1 MKVKTFVSRE
11 EFSNRRQ
18 KKEAH
23 FTSSWRMD
31 KNLLPIRRYEN
42 EIVRAVKENPVVV
55 ILGETGSGK
64 TTQIAQIVYEH
75 IDEIL
80 STEQQQQK
88 QDEDEDDDENG
99 NENWN
104 ERWKREEGHRRRRLK
119 RRLSGIAVTQPRR
132 VAAISVARR
141 VHEEMCEKNER
152 KNKKKNNE
160 NPKNEE
166 EESRKNTKKRFGQG
180 VVGYSVRF
188 DDNTSKNTKIK
199 YLTDGMLLREVLS
212 DPELQR
218 YGVVVLDEAHERS
231 VNTDVLFGILKKLT
245 SNNSN
250 NNNKNGLKV
259 VVTSATLDSEKFSA
273 YFNNCPVFNVPG
285 RAFPVKISH
294 ALERPP
300 TVSNNGKSS
309 IAYFD
314 AAIDTVLQI
323 HESAK
328 IPGDI
333 LCFLTGKSE
342 IDRACKILDERVKEM
357 DSESMRGK
365 LAQIIPLYAAL
376 TPEMQARVFSKKPE
390 SLESTCR
397 RIVIATNIAE
407 TSLTVPGIVYV
418 VDPGVVKLK
427 RYDAATGIET
437 LDVEQISKVQATQR
451 AGRAG
456 RTQAGKCYRL
466 YTKENF
472 QLDFADATEPEIQRT
487 SLVNVVL
494 YLKSLELEDM
504 DVLRFDFLD
513 RPKESALK
521 DALKQLY
528 VLDAIDENGK
538 ITKIGKEM
546 SPLPLEPN
554 LARAMLEAKKLGCV
568 EECATIAAMLSVD
581 RLEVADSSSHS
592 KSREYRGNP
601 LQKIVSEDAFA
612 LGDHIVFLRTFE
624 RWQRERYRRD
634 FAREYSLSE
643 RGLEFAKDVR
653 RQLLDSLR
661 SLEDDNDVGL
671 SKRSRGKEEKREE
684 EEEEQ
689 QRHSKNKSER
699 SRTKNVRK
707 ALAKGFISKI
717 ARRGTASNCFK
728 TFAFET
734 KTLTEVHP
742 SCARALADEDGLLP
756 DWIVY
761 HEMVMTSRPFLR
773 HVCKVEY
780 EWIEDALPRLESPID
795 VKKLSGGFYE
805 NERDFSSGGGPENG
819 DTAANATNAQEDKT
833 QQKVKQEEKVNE
845 ARARFLARKKM
856 KAGAK

>member
-1 MKVKTFVSRE
+1 MTSNAKEQRE
-11 EFSNRRQ
+11 E
-18 KKEAH
+18 EEEEEEIP
-23 FTSSWRMD
+23 
-31 KNLLPIRRYEN
+31 NLLPIRRYQN
-42 EIVRAVKENPVVV
+42 EIVQAVKTNSVVV

-64 TTQIAQIVYEH
+64 TTQIAQILWEH

-80 STEQQQQK
+80 SSSEQK
-88 QDEDEDDDENG
+88 SGDDCG
-99 NENWN
+99 
-104 ERWKREEGHRRRRLK
+104 RRLN
-119 RRLSGIAVTQPRR
+119 GIAVTQPRR

-141 VHEEMCEKNER
+141 VHKEMCDNDKNIER
-152 KNKKKNNE
+152 
-160 NPKNEE
+160 
-166 EESRKNTKKRFGQG
+166 RFGQG
-180 VVGYSVRF
+180 LVGYSVRF

-218 YGVVVLDEAHERS
+218 YGIVVLDEAHERS

-245 SNNSN
+245 TTKDNTK
-250 NNNKNGLKV
+250 KNGLKV

-285 RAFPVKISH
+285 RTFPVKISH

-300 TVSNNGKSS
+300 TVSNNGKNS

-333 LCFLTGKSE
+333 LCFLTGKGE

-357 DSESMRGK
+357 DSESMGGK

-390 SLESTCR
+390 GLESTCR

-546 SPLPLEPN
+546 APLPLEPN

-581 RLEVADSSSHS
+581 RLEVADSSSLND
-592 KSREYRGNP
+592 KNREYRGNP

-653 RQLLDSLR
+653 RQLLDSMR
-661 SLEDDNDVGL
+661 SLSDDNDGAWS
-671 SKRSRGKEEKREE
+671 SKRSREE
-684 EEEEQ
+684 EEE
-689 QRHSKNKSER
+689 QRHNKNKSER
-699 SRTKNVRK
+699 SRTKNARK

-728 TFAFET
+728 TFAFEA

-742 SCARALADEDGLLP
+742 SSARALADEDGLLP

-761 HEMVMTSRPFLR
+761 HEMIMTSRPFLR

-780 EWIEDALPRLESPID
+780 EWIEDALPRLENPID
-795 VKKLSGGFYE
+795 VKKLSGGFYANDE
-805 NERDFSSGGGPENG
+805 DLPSGRGPENG
-819 DTAANATNAQEDKT
+819 SDIATKTGSVQEDKT
-833 QQKVKQEEKVNE
+833 QQKSKQEEKMNE

-856 KAGAK
+856 KATK

>member
-1 MKVKTFVSRE
+1 MKTFVSRE
-11 EFSNRRQ
+11 ESNRRQ

-31 KNLLPIRRYEN
+31 ALLLPIRRYEN
-42 EIVRAVKENPVVV
+42 EIVRAVRENPVVV

-80 STEQQQQK
+80 STEQQQK
-88 QDEDEDDDENG
+88 QDEDEDDEENG

-104 ERWKREEGHRRRRLK
+104 ERWKREEGQRRRRLK

-152 KNKKKNNE
+152 KNTKNNE

-554 LARAMLEAKKLGCV
+554 LARAMLEGKKLGCV

-833 QQKVKQEEKVNE
+833 QQKVKQEEKANE

>member
-1 MKVKTFVSRE
+1 MTSNAKEQRE
-11 EFSNRRQ
+11 E
-18 KKEAH
+18 EEEEEIP
-23 FTSSWRMD
+23 
-31 KNLLPIRRYEN
+31 NLLPIRRYQN
-42 EIVRAVKENPVVV
+42 EIVQAVKTNAVVV

-64 TTQIAQIVYEH
+64 TTQIAQILWEH

-80 STEQQQQK
+80 SSSEQK
-88 QDEDEDDDENG
+88 SGDDCG
-99 NENWN
+99 
-104 ERWKREEGHRRRRLK
+104 RRLN
-119 RRLSGIAVTQPRR
+119 GIAVTQPRR

-141 VHEEMCEKNER
+141 VHKEMCDNDKNIER
-152 KNKKKNNE
+152 
-160 NPKNEE
+160 
-166 EESRKNTKKRFGQG
+166 RFGQG
-180 VVGYSVRF
+180 LVGYSVRF

-218 YGVVVLDEAHERS
+218 YGIVVLDEAHERS

-245 SNNSN
+245 TTKDNTK
-250 NNNKNGLKV
+250 KNGLKV

-285 RAFPVKISH
+285 RTFPVKISH

-300 TVSNNGKSS
+300 TVSNNGKNS

-323 HESAK
+323 HETAK

-333 LCFLTGKSE
+333 LCFLTGKGE

-357 DSESMRGK
+357 DSESMGGK

-390 SLESTCR
+390 GLESTCR

-494 YLKSLELEDM
+494 YLKSLEMEDM

-546 SPLPLEPN
+546 APLPLEPN

-581 RLEVADSSSHS
+581 RLEVADSSSLND
-592 KSREYRGNP
+592 KNREYRGNP
-601 LQKIVSEDAFA
+601 LQKIVSEDAFT

-634 FAREYSLSE
+634 FARE
-643 RGLEFAKDVR
+643 
-653 RQLLDSLR
+653 
-661 SLEDDNDVGL
+661 
-671 SKRSRGKEEKREE
+671 
-684 EEEEQ
+684 
-689 QRHSKNKSER
+689 
-699 SRTKNVRK
+699 
-707 ALAKGFISKI
+707 
-717 ARRGTASNCFK
+717 
-728 TFAFET
+728 
-734 KTLTEVHP
+734 
-742 SCARALADEDGLLP
+742 
-756 DWIVY
+756 
-761 HEMVMTSRPFLR
+761 
-773 HVCKVEY
+773 
-780 EWIEDALPRLESPID
+780 
-795 VKKLSGGFYE
+795 
-805 NERDFSSGGGPENG
+805 
-819 DTAANATNAQEDKT
+819 
-833 QQKVKQEEKVNE
+833 
-845 ARARFLARKKM
+845 
-856 KAGAK
+856 

>member
-1 MKVKTFVSRE
+1 MTSNAKEQRE
-11 EFSNRRQ
+11 E
-18 KKEAH
+18 EEEEEIP
-23 FTSSWRMD
+23 
-31 KNLLPIRRYEN
+31 NLLPIRRYQN
-42 EIVRAVKENPVVV
+42 EIVQAVKTNSVVV

-64 TTQIAQIVYEH
+64 TTQIAQILWEH

-80 STEQQQQK
+80 SSSEQK
-88 QDEDEDDDENG
+88 SGDDCG
-99 NENWN
+99 
-104 ERWKREEGHRRRRLK
+104 RRLN
-119 RRLSGIAVTQPRR
+119 GIAVTQPRR

-141 VHEEMCEKNER
+141 VHKEMCDNDKNIER
-152 KNKKKNNE
+152 
-160 NPKNEE
+160 
-166 EESRKNTKKRFGQG
+166 RFGQG
-180 VVGYSVRF
+180 LVGYSVRF

-218 YGVVVLDEAHERS
+218 YGIVVLDEAHERS

-245 SNNSN
+245 TTKDNTK
-250 NNNKNGLKV
+250 KNGLKV

-285 RAFPVKISH
+285 RTFPVKISH

-300 TVSNNGKSS
+300 TVSNNGKNS

-333 LCFLTGKSE
+333 LCFLTGKGE

-357 DSESMRGK
+357 DSESMGGK

-390 SLESTCR
+390 GLESTCR

-546 SPLPLEPN
+546 APLPLEPN

-581 RLEVADSSSHS
+581 RLEVADSSSLND
-592 KSREYRGNP
+592 KNREYRGNP

-653 RQLLDSLR
+653 RQLLDAMR
-661 SLEDDNDVGL
+661 SLSDDNNGAW
-671 SKRSRGKEEKREE
+671 SAKRSREE
-684 EEEEQ
+684 EEE
-689 QRHSKNKSER
+689 QRHNKNKSER

-707 ALAKGFISKI
+707 ALAKGFISKV

-728 TFAFET
+728 TFAFEA

-742 SCARALADEDGLLP
+742 SSARALADEDGLLP

-761 HEMVMTSRPFLR
+761 HEMIMTSRPFLR

-780 EWIEDALPRLESPID
+780 EWIEDALPRLENPID
-795 VKKLSGGFYE
+795 VKKLSGGFYANDE
-805 NERDFSSGGGPENG
+805 DLPSGRGPENG
-819 DTAANATNAQEDKT
+819 SDIATKTGSVQEDKT
-833 QQKVKQEEKVNE
+833 QQKAKQEEKMNE

-856 KAGAK
+856 KATK

>member
-11 EFSNRRQ
+11 ESNRRQ

-23 FTSSWRMD
+23 FTSSWRMETL
-31 KNLLPIRRYEN
+31 LLPIRRYEN
-42 EIVRAVKENPVVV
+42 EIVRAVRENPVVV

-64 TTQIAQIVYEH
+64 TTQIAQIVHEH

-80 STEQQQQK
+80 STEQQQKQ
-88 QDEDEDDDENG
+88 QDEDEDDEENG

-104 ERWKREEGHRRRRLK
+104 ERWKREEGQRRRRLK

-152 KNKKKNNE
+152 KNTKNNE

-245 SNNSN
+245 SNNGN

-376 TPEMQARVFSKKPE
+376 TPEMQARVFSRKPE

-487 SLVNVVL
+487 SLVNVIL
-494 YLKSLELEDM
+494 YLKSLELDNM
-504 DVLRFDFLD
+504 DVLQFDFLD

-528 VLDAIDENGK
+528 VLDAIDESGK
-538 ITKIGKEM
+538 ITQIGKEM
-546 SPLPLEPN
+546 APLPLEPN

-568 EECATIAAMLSVD
+568 EECATVAAMLSVD
-581 RLEVADSSSHS
+581 RLEVADSSSH
-592 KSREYRGNP
+592 KNSRDHHRGNP
-601 LQKIVSEDAFA
+601 LQKIVSADAFA

-643 RGLEFAKDVR
+643 RGLEFAKEVR
-653 RQLLDSLR
+653 RQLLESMR
-661 SLEDDNDVGL
+661 SLDDNDFVS
-671 SKRSRGKEEKREE
+671 SKRSR

-689 QRHSKNKSER
+689 YNKKSER
-699 SRTKNVRK
+699 SRTKNLRK
-707 ALAKGFISKI
+707 ALAKGFISKV
-717 ARRGTASNCFK
+717 ARRGSASNCFK

-742 SCARALADEDGLLP
+742 SSAKALVDEDGLLP

-780 EWIEDALPRLESPID
+780 EWIEDALPRLENPID
-795 VKKLSGGFYE
+795 VKKLSGGFY
-805 NERDFSSGGGPENG
+805 NNDNDVSFAPEN
-819 DTAANATNAQEDKT
+819 DSKSAVTMTNKQENKT
-833 QQKVKQEEKVNE
+833 QQNAKQEEKVKE

-856 KAGAK
+856 KSR

>member
-1 MKVKTFVSRE
+1 MTSNAKEQRE
-11 EFSNRRQ
+11 E
-18 KKEAH
+18 EEEEEEEIP
-23 FTSSWRMD
+23 
-31 KNLLPIRRYEN
+31 NLLPIRRYQN
-42 EIVRAVKENPVVV
+42 EIVQAVKTNSVVV

-64 TTQIAQIVYEH
+64 TTQIAQILWEH

-80 STEQQQQK
+80 SSSEQK
-88 QDEDEDDDENG
+88 SGDDCG
-99 NENWN
+99 
-104 ERWKREEGHRRRRLK
+104 RRLN
-119 RRLSGIAVTQPRR
+119 GIAVTQPRR

-141 VHEEMCEKNER
+141 VHKEMCDNDKNIER
-152 KNKKKNNE
+152 
-160 NPKNEE
+160 
-166 EESRKNTKKRFGQG
+166 RFGQG
-180 VVGYSVRF
+180 LVGYSVRF

-218 YGVVVLDEAHERS
+218 YGIVVLDEAHERS

-245 SNNSN
+245 TTKDNTK
-250 NNNKNGLKV
+250 KNGLKV

-285 RAFPVKISH
+285 RTFPVKISH

-300 TVSNNGKSS
+300 TVSNNGKNS

-333 LCFLTGKSE
+333 LCFLTGKGE

-357 DSESMRGK
+357 DSESMGGK

-390 SLESTCR
+390 GLESTCR

-546 SPLPLEPN
+546 APLPLEPN

-581 RLEVADSSSHS
+581 RLEVADSSSLND
-592 KSREYRGNP
+592 KNREYRGNP

-653 RQLLDSLR
+653 RQLLDAMR
-661 SLEDDNDVGL
+661 SLSDDNNGAW
-671 SKRSRGKEEKREE
+671 SAKRSREE
-684 EEEEQ
+684 EEE
-689 QRHSKNKSER
+689 QRHNKNKSER

-707 ALAKGFISKI
+707 ALAKGFISKV

-728 TFAFET
+728 TFVFEA

-742 SCARALADEDGLLP
+742 SSARALADEDGLLP

-761 HEMVMTSRPFLR
+761 HEMIMTSRPFLR

-780 EWIEDALPRLESPID
+780 EWIEDALPRLENPID
-795 VKKLSGGFYE
+795 VKKLSGGFYANDE
-805 NERDFSSGGGPENG
+805 DLPSGRGPENG
-819 DTAANATNAQEDKT
+819 SDIATKTGSVQEDKT
-833 QQKVKQEEKVNE
+833 QQKAKQEEKMNE

-856 KAGAK
+856 KATK

>member
-1 MKVKTFVSRE
+1 MTSNAKEQRE
-11 EFSNRRQ
+11 E
-18 KKEAH
+18 EEEEEEIP
-23 FTSSWRMD
+23 
-31 KNLLPIRRYEN
+31 NLLPIRRYQN
-42 EIVRAVKENPVVV
+42 EIVQAVKTNSVVV

-64 TTQIAQIVYEH
+64 TTQIAQILWEH

-80 STEQQQQK
+80 SSSEQK
-88 QDEDEDDDENG
+88 SGDDCG
-99 NENWN
+99 
-104 ERWKREEGHRRRRLK
+104 RRLN
-119 RRLSGIAVTQPRR
+119 GIAVTQPRR

-141 VHEEMCEKNER
+141 VHKEMCDNDKNIER
-152 KNKKKNNE
+152 
-160 NPKNEE
+160 
-166 EESRKNTKKRFGQG
+166 RFGQG
-180 VVGYSVRF
+180 LVGYSVRF

-218 YGVVVLDEAHERS
+218 YGIVVLDEAHERS

-245 SNNSN
+245 TTNDNTK
-250 NNNKNGLKV
+250 KNGLKV

-285 RAFPVKISH
+285 RTFPVKISH

-300 TVSNNGKSS
+300 TVSNNGKNS

-333 LCFLTGKSE
+333 LCFLTGKGE
-342 IDRACKILDERVKEM
+342 IDRACMILDERVKEM
-357 DSESMRGK
+357 DSESMGGK

-390 SLESTCR
+390 GLESTCR

-546 SPLPLEPN
+546 APLPLEPN

-581 RLEVADSSSHS
+581 RLEVADSSSLND
-592 KSREYRGNP
+592 KNREYRGNP

-653 RQLLDSLR
+653 RQLLDSMR
-661 SLEDDNDVGL
+661 SLSDDNDGAWS
-671 SKRSRGKEEKREE
+671 SKRSREE
-684 EEEEQ
+684 EEE
-689 QRHSKNKSER
+689 QRHNKNKSER

-728 TFAFET
+728 TFAFEA

-742 SCARALADEDGLLP
+742 SSARALADEDGLLP

-761 HEMVMTSRPFLR
+761 HEMIMTSRPFLR

-780 EWIEDALPRLESPID
+780 EWIEDALPRLENPID
-795 VKKLSGGFYE
+795 VKKLSGGFYANDE
-805 NERDFSSGGGPENG
+805 DLPSGCGPENG
-819 DTAANATNAQEDKT
+819 SDIATKTGSVQEDKT
-833 QQKVKQEEKVNE
+833 QQKAKQEEKMNE

-856 KAGAK
+856 KATK

>member
-1 MKVKTFVSRE
+1 MTSNAKEQRE
-11 EFSNRRQ
+11 E
-18 KKEAH
+18 EEEEEEIP
-23 FTSSWRMD
+23 
-31 KNLLPIRRYEN
+31 NLLPIRRYQN
-42 EIVRAVKENPVVV
+42 EIVQAVKTNSVVV

-64 TTQIAQIVYEH
+64 TTQIAQILWEH

-80 STEQQQQK
+80 SSSEQK
-88 QDEDEDDDENG
+88 SGDDCG
-99 NENWN
+99 
-104 ERWKREEGHRRRRLK
+104 RRLN
-119 RRLSGIAVTQPRR
+119 GIAVTQPRR

-141 VHEEMCEKNER
+141 VHKEMCDNDKNIER
-152 KNKKKNNE
+152 
-160 NPKNEE
+160 
-166 EESRKNTKKRFGQG
+166 RFGQG
-180 VVGYSVRF
+180 LVGYSVRF

-218 YGVVVLDEAHERS
+218 YGIVVLDEAHERS

-245 SNNSN
+245 TTNDNTK
-250 NNNKNGLKV
+250 KNGLKV

-285 RAFPVKISH
+285 RTFPVKISH

-300 TVSNNGKSS
+300 TVSNNGKNS
-309 IAYFD
+309 IPYFD

-333 LCFLTGKSE
+333 LCFLTGKGE
-342 IDRACKILDERVKEM
+342 IDRACMILDERVKEM
-357 DSESMRGK
+357 DSESMGGK

-390 SLESTCR
+390 GLESTCR

-472 QLDFADATEPEIQRT
+472 QLDFTDATEPEIQRT

-546 SPLPLEPN
+546 APLPLEPN

-581 RLEVADSSSHS
+581 RLEVADSSSLND
-592 KSREYRGNP
+592 KNREYRGNP

-653 RQLLDSLR
+653 RQLLDSMR
-661 SLEDDNDVGL
+661 SLSDDNDGAWS
-671 SKRSRGKEEKREE
+671 SKRSREE
-684 EEEEQ
+684 EEE
-689 QRHSKNKSER
+689 QRHNKNKSER

-728 TFAFET
+728 TFAFEA

-742 SCARALADEDGLLP
+742 SSARALADEDGLLP

-761 HEMVMTSRPFLR
+761 HEMIMTSRPFLR

-780 EWIEDALPRLESPID
+780 EWIEDALPRLENPID
-795 VKKLSGGFYE
+795 VKKLSGGFYANDE
-805 NERDFSSGGGPENG
+805 DLPSGCGPENG
-819 DTAANATNAQEDKT
+819 SDIATKTGSVQEDKT
-833 QQKVKQEEKVNE
+833 QQKAKQEEKMNE

-856 KAGAK
+856 KATK

>member
-1 MKVKTFVSRE
+1 MTSNAKEQRE
-11 EFSNRRQ
+11 E
-18 KKEAH
+18 EEEEEEEEIP
-23 FTSSWRMD
+23 
-31 KNLLPIRRYEN
+31 NLLPIRRYQN
-42 EIVRAVKENPVVV
+42 EIVQAVKTNSVVV

-64 TTQIAQIVYEH
+64 TTQIAQILWEH

-80 STEQQQQK
+80 SSSEQK
-88 QDEDEDDDENG
+88 SGDDCG
-99 NENWN
+99 
-104 ERWKREEGHRRRRLK
+104 RRLN
-119 RRLSGIAVTQPRR
+119 GIAVTQPRR

-141 VHEEMCEKNER
+141 VHKEMCDNDKNIER
-152 KNKKKNNE
+152 
-160 NPKNEE
+160 
-166 EESRKNTKKRFGQG
+166 RFGQG
-180 VVGYSVRF
+180 LVGYSVRF

-218 YGVVVLDEAHERS
+218 YGIVVLDEAHERS

-245 SNNSN
+245 TTKDNTK
-250 NNNKNGLKV
+250 KNGLKV

-285 RAFPVKISH
+285 RTFPVKISH

-300 TVSNNGKSS
+300 TVSNNGKNS

-333 LCFLTGKSE
+333 LCFLTGKGE

-357 DSESMRGK
+357 DSESMGGK

-390 SLESTCR
+390 GLESTCR

-546 SPLPLEPN
+546 APLPLEPN

-581 RLEVADSSSHS
+581 RLEVADSSSLND
-592 KSREYRGNP
+592 KNREYRGNP

-653 RQLLDSLR
+653 RQLLDSMR
-661 SLEDDNDVGL
+661 SLSDDNDGAWS
-671 SKRSRGKEEKREE
+671 SKRSREE
-684 EEEEQ
+684 EEE
-689 QRHSKNKSER
+689 QRHNKNKSER

-707 ALAKGFISKI
+707 ALAKGFISKV

-728 TFAFET
+728 TFAFEA

-742 SCARALADEDGLLP
+742 SSARALADEDGLLP

-761 HEMVMTSRPFLR
+761 HEMIMTSRPFLR

-780 EWIEDALPRLESPID
+780 EWIEDALPRLENPID
-795 VKKLSGGFYE
+795 VKKLSGGFYANDE
-805 NERDFSSGGGPENG
+805 DLPSGRGPENG
-819 DTAANATNAQEDKT
+819 SDIATKTGSVQEDKT
-833 QQKVKQEEKVNE
+833 QQKAKQEEKMNE

-856 KAGAK
+856 KATK

>member
-1 MKVKTFVSRE
+1 MTSNAKEQRE
-11 EFSNRRQ
+11 E
-18 KKEAH
+18 EEEEEIP
-23 FTSSWRMD
+23 
-31 KNLLPIRRYEN
+31 NLLPIRRYQN
-42 EIVRAVKENPVVV
+42 EIVQAVKTNAVVV

-64 TTQIAQIVYEH
+64 TTQIAQILWEH

-80 STEQQQQK
+80 SSSEQK
-88 QDEDEDDDENG
+88 SGDDCG
-99 NENWN
+99 
-104 ERWKREEGHRRRRLK
+104 RRLN
-119 RRLSGIAVTQPRR
+119 GIAVTQPRR

-141 VHEEMCEKNER
+141 VHKEMCDNDKNIER
-152 KNKKKNNE
+152 
-160 NPKNEE
+160 
-166 EESRKNTKKRFGQG
+166 RFGQG
-180 VVGYSVRF
+180 LVGYSVRF

-218 YGVVVLDEAHERS
+218 YGIVVLDEAHERS

-245 SNNSN
+245 TTKDNTK
-250 NNNKNGLKV
+250 KNGLKV

-285 RAFPVKISH
+285 RTFPVKISH

-300 TVSNNGKSS
+300 TVSNNGKNS

-323 HESAK
+323 HETAK

-333 LCFLTGKSE
+333 LCFLTGKGE

-357 DSESMRGK
+357 DSESMGGK

-390 SLESTCR
+390 GLESTCR

-494 YLKSLELEDM
+494 YLKSLEMEDM

-546 SPLPLEPN
+546 APLPLEPN

-581 RLEVADSSSHS
+581 RLEVADSSSLND
-592 KSREYRGNP
+592 KNREYRGNP
-601 LQKIVSEDAFA
+601 LQKIVSDDAFT

-653 RQLLDSLR
+653 RQLLDCMR
-661 SLEDDNDVGL
+661 SLSDDNDGAWS
-671 SKRSRGKEEKREE
+671 SKRSREE
-684 EEEEQ
+684 EEE
-689 QRHSKNKSER
+689 QRHNKNKSER

-728 TFAFET
+728 TFAFEA
-734 KTLTEVHP
+734 KTLAEVHP
-742 SCARALADEDGLLP
+742 SSARALADEDGLLP

-761 HEMVMTSRPFLR
+761 HEMIMTSRPFLR

-780 EWIEDALPRLESPID
+780 EWIENALPRLENPID
-795 VKKLSGGFYE
+795 VKKLSGGFYANDE
-805 NERDFSSGGGPENG
+805 GLPSGRGPENG
-819 DTAANATNAQEDKT
+819 SDIATKTGSVQEDKT
-833 QQKVKQEEKVNE
+833 QQKAKQEEKMNE

-856 KAGAK
+856 KATK

>member
-1 MKVKTFVSRE
+1 MTSNAKEQRE
-11 EFSNRRQ
+11 E
-18 KKEAH
+18 EEEEEEEEIP
-23 FTSSWRMD
+23 
-31 KNLLPIRRYEN
+31 NLLPIRRYQN
-42 EIVRAVKENPVVV
+42 EIVQAVKTNSVVV

-64 TTQIAQIVYEH
+64 TTQIAQILWEH

-80 STEQQQQK
+80 SSSEQK
-88 QDEDEDDDENG
+88 SGDDCG
-99 NENWN
+99 
-104 ERWKREEGHRRRRLK
+104 RRLN
-119 RRLSGIAVTQPRR
+119 GIAVTQPRR

-141 VHEEMCEKNER
+141 VHKEMCDNDKNIER
-152 KNKKKNNE
+152 
-160 NPKNEE
+160 
-166 EESRKNTKKRFGQG
+166 RFGQG
-180 VVGYSVRF
+180 LVGYSVRF

-218 YGVVVLDEAHERS
+218 YGIVVLDEAHERS

-245 SNNSN
+245 TTKDNTK
-250 NNNKNGLKV
+250 KNGLKV

-285 RAFPVKISH
+285 RTFPVKISH

-300 TVSNNGKSS
+300 TVSNNGKNS

-333 LCFLTGKSE
+333 LCFLTGKGE

-357 DSESMRGK
+357 DSESMGGK

-390 SLESTCR
+390 GLESTCR

-472 QLDFADATEPEIQRT
+472 QLDFTDATEPEIQRT

-546 SPLPLEPN
+546 APLPLEPN

-581 RLEVADSSSHS
+581 RLEVADSSSLND
-592 KSREYRGNP
+592 KNREYRGNP

-653 RQLLDSLR
+653 RQLLDSMR
-661 SLEDDNDVGL
+661 SLSDDNDGAWS
-671 SKRSRGKEEKREE
+671 SKRSREE
-684 EEEEQ
+684 EEE
-689 QRHSKNKSER
+689 QRHNKNKSER

-728 TFAFET
+728 TFAFEA

-742 SCARALADEDGLLP
+742 SSARALADEDGLLP

-761 HEMVMTSRPFLR
+761 HEMIMTSRPFLR

-780 EWIEDALPRLESPID
+780 EWIEDALPRLENPID
-795 VKKLSGGFYE
+795 VKKLSGGFYANDE
-805 NERDFSSGGGPENG
+805 DLPSGRGPENG
-819 DTAANATNAQEDKT
+819 SDIATKTGSVQEDKT
-833 QQKVKQEEKVNE
+833 QQKAKQEEKMNE

-856 KAGAK
+856 KATK

>member
-1 MKVKTFVSRE
+1 MAHKIAT
-11 EFSNRRQ
+11 
-18 KKEAH
+18 KEDALDDDDDDDARL
-23 FTSSWRMD
+23 S
-31 KNLLPIRRYEN
+31 LPIRRYQK
-42 EIVRAVKENPVVV
+42 EIVRAVRENAVVV

-64 TTQIAQIVYEH
+64 TTQIAQMLYENMEELLVV
-75 IDEIL
+75 DKEG
-80 STEQQQQK
+80 
-88 QDEDEDDDENG
+88 NG
-99 NENWN
+99 ET
-104 ERWKREEGHRRRRLK
+104 KRRRREN
-119 RRLSGIAVTQPRR
+119 GIAVTQPRR

-141 VHEEMCEKNER
+141 VHKEMYTNG
-152 KNKKKNNE
+152 
-160 NPKNEE
+160 
-166 EESRKNTKKRFGQG
+166 ESKRFGEG

-188 DDNTSKNTKIK
+188 DDKTSKDTKIK

-212 DPELQR
+212 DPELLR

-231 VNTDVLFGILKKLT
+231 VNTDVLFGILKNLT
-245 SNNSN
+245 TNN
-250 NNNKNGLKV
+250 NGLKV

-273 YFNNCPVFNVPG
+273 YFNNCPVFNIPG
-285 RAFPVKISH
+285 RTFPVKISH

-323 HESAK
+323 HETAK

-333 LCFLTGKSE
+333 LCFLTGKAE
-342 IDRACKILDERVKEM
+342 IDRACEILDQRVKEM

-390 SLESTCR
+390 ELASTCR

-833 QQKVKQEEKVNE
+833 QQKVKQEEKANE

>member
-1 MKVKTFVSRE
+1 MTSNAKEQRE
-11 EFSNRRQ
+11 E
-18 KKEAH
+18 EEEEEEEEIP
-23 FTSSWRMD
+23 
-31 KNLLPIRRYEN
+31 NLLPIRRYQN
-42 EIVRAVKENPVVV
+42 EIVQAVKTNSVVV

-64 TTQIAQIVYEH
+64 TTQIAQILWEH

-80 STEQQQQK
+80 SSSEQK
-88 QDEDEDDDENG
+88 SGDDCG
-99 NENWN
+99 
-104 ERWKREEGHRRRRLK
+104 RRLN
-119 RRLSGIAVTQPRR
+119 GIAVTQPRR

-141 VHEEMCEKNER
+141 VHKEMCDNDKNIER
-152 KNKKKNNE
+152 
-160 NPKNEE
+160 
-166 EESRKNTKKRFGQG
+166 RFGQG
-180 VVGYSVRF
+180 LVGYSVRF

-218 YGVVVLDEAHERS
+218 YGIVVLDEAHERS

-245 SNNSN
+245 TTKDNTK
-250 NNNKNGLKV
+250 KNGLKV

-285 RAFPVKISH
+285 RTFPVKISH

-300 TVSNNGKSS
+300 TVSNNGKNS

-333 LCFLTGKSE
+333 LCFLTGKGE

-357 DSESMRGK
+357 DSESMGGK

-390 SLESTCR
+390 GLESTCR

-472 QLDFADATEPEIQRT
+472 QLDFTDATEPEIQRT

-546 SPLPLEPN
+546 APLPLEPN

-581 RLEVADSSSHS
+581 RLEVADSSSLND
-592 KSREYRGNP
+592 KNREYRGNP

-653 RQLLDSLR
+653 RQLLDSMR
-661 SLEDDNDVGL
+661 SLSDDNDGAWS
-671 SKRSRGKEEKREE
+671 SKRSREE
-684 EEEEQ
+684 EEE
-689 QRHSKNKSER
+689 QRHNKNKSER

-707 ALAKGFISKI
+707 ALAKGFISKV

-728 TFAFET
+728 TFAFEA

-742 SCARALADEDGLLP
+742 SSARALADEDGLLP

-761 HEMVMTSRPFLR
+761 HEMIMTSRPFLR

-780 EWIEDALPRLESPID
+780 EWIEDALPRLENPID
-795 VKKLSGGFYE
+795 VKKLSGGFYANDE
-805 NERDFSSGGGPENG
+805 DLPSGRGPENG
-819 DTAANATNAQEDKT
+819 SDIATKTGSVQEDKT
-833 QQKVKQEEKVNE
+833 QQKAKQEEKMNE

-856 KAGAK
+856 KATK

>member
-1 MKVKTFVSRE
+1 MTSNAKEQRE
-11 EFSNRRQ
+11 E
-18 KKEAH
+18 EEEIP
-23 FTSSWRMD
+23 
-31 KNLLPIRRYEN
+31 NLLPIRRYQN
-42 EIVRAVKENPVVV
+42 EIVQAVKTNSVVV

-64 TTQIAQIVYEH
+64 TTQIAQILWEH

-80 STEQQQQK
+80 SSCEQK
-88 QDEDEDDDENG
+88 SGDDCG
-99 NENWN
+99 
-104 ERWKREEGHRRRRLK
+104 RRLN
-119 RRLSGIAVTQPRR
+119 GIAVTQPRR

-141 VHEEMCEKNER
+141 VHKEMCDNDKNIER
-152 KNKKKNNE
+152 
-160 NPKNEE
+160 
-166 EESRKNTKKRFGQG
+166 RFGQG
-180 VVGYSVRF
+180 LVGYSVRF

-218 YGVVVLDEAHERS
+218 YGIVVLDEAHERS

-245 SNNSN
+245 TTKDNTK
-250 NNNKNGLKV
+250 KNGLKV

-285 RAFPVKISH
+285 RTFPVKISH

-300 TVSNNGKSS
+300 TVSNNGKNS

-333 LCFLTGKSE
+333 LCFLTGKGE

-357 DSESMRGK
+357 DSESMGGK

-390 SLESTCR
+390 GLESTCR

-546 SPLPLEPN
+546 APLPLEPN
-554 LARAMLEAKKLGCV
+554 LARTMLEAKKLGCV

-581 RLEVADSSSHS
+581 RLEVADSSSLND
-592 KSREYRGNP
+592 KNREYRGNP

-653 RQLLDSLR
+653 RQLLDAMR
-661 SLEDDNDVGL
+661 SLSDDNDGAW
-671 SKRSRGKEEKREE
+671 SAKRSREE
-684 EEEEQ
+684 EEE
-689 QRHSKNKSER
+689 QRHNKNKSER

-707 ALAKGFISKI
+707 ALAKGFISKV

-728 TFAFET
+728 TFAFEA

-742 SCARALADEDGLLP
+742 SSARALADEDGLLP

-761 HEMVMTSRPFLR
+761 HEMIMTSRPFLR

-780 EWIEDALPRLESPID
+780 EWIEDALPRLENPID
-795 VKKLSGGFYE
+795 VKKLSGGFYANDE
-805 NERDFSSGGGPENG
+805 DLPSGRGPENG
-819 DTAANATNAQEDKT
+819 SDIAMKTGSVQEDKT
-833 QQKVKQEEKVNE
+833 QQKAKQEEKMNE

-856 KAGAK
+856 KATN

>member
-1 MKVKTFVSRE
+1 MTSNAKEQRE
-11 EFSNRRQ
+11 E
-18 KKEAH
+18 EEEEEEEIP
-23 FTSSWRMD
+23 
-31 KNLLPIRRYEN
+31 NLLPIRRYQN
-42 EIVRAVKENPVVV
+42 EIVQAVKTNSVVV

-64 TTQIAQIVYEH
+64 TTQIAQILWEH

-80 STEQQQQK
+80 SSSEQK
-88 QDEDEDDDENG
+88 SGDDCG
-99 NENWN
+99 
-104 ERWKREEGHRRRRLK
+104 RRLN
-119 RRLSGIAVTQPRR
+119 GIAVTQPRR

-141 VHEEMCEKNER
+141 VHKEMCDNDKNIER
-152 KNKKKNNE
+152 
-160 NPKNEE
+160 
-166 EESRKNTKKRFGQG
+166 RFGQG
-180 VVGYSVRF
+180 LVGYSVRF

-218 YGVVVLDEAHERS
+218 YGIVVLDEAHERS

-245 SNNSN
+245 TTKDNTK
-250 NNNKNGLKV
+250 KNGLKV

-285 RAFPVKISH
+285 RTFPVKISH

-300 TVSNNGKSS
+300 TVSNNGKNS

-333 LCFLTGKSE
+333 LCFLTGKGE

-357 DSESMRGK
+357 DSESMGGK

-390 SLESTCR
+390 GLESTCR

-546 SPLPLEPN
+546 APLPLEPN

-581 RLEVADSSSHS
+581 RLEVADSSSLND
-592 KSREYRGNP
+592 KNREYRGNP

-653 RQLLDSLR
+653 RQLLDAMR
-661 SLEDDNDVGL
+661 SLSDDNNGAW
-671 SKRSRGKEEKREE
+671 SAKRSREE
-684 EEEEQ
+684 EEE
-689 QRHSKNKSER
+689 QRHNKNKSER

-707 ALAKGFISKI
+707 ALAKGFISKV

-728 TFAFET
+728 TFAFEA

-742 SCARALADEDGLLP
+742 SSARALADEDGLLP

-761 HEMVMTSRPFLR
+761 HEMIMTSRPFLR

-780 EWIEDALPRLESPID
+780 EWIEDALPRLENPID
-795 VKKLSGGFYE
+795 VKKLSGGFYANDE
-805 NERDFSSGGGPENG
+805 DLPSGRGPENG
-819 DTAANATNAQEDKT
+819 SDIATKTGSVQEDKT
-833 QQKVKQEEKVNE
+833 QQKAKQEEKMNE

-856 KAGAK
+856 KATK

>member
-1 MKVKTFVSRE
+1 MTSNAKEQRE
-11 EFSNRRQ
+11 E
-18 KKEAH
+18 EEEEEIP
-23 FTSSWRMD
+23 
-31 KNLLPIRRYEN
+31 NLLPIRRYQN
-42 EIVRAVKENPVVV
+42 EIVQAVKTNSVVV

-64 TTQIAQIVYEH
+64 TTQIAQILWEH

-80 STEQQQQK
+80 SSSEQK
-88 QDEDEDDDENG
+88 SGDDCG
-99 NENWN
+99 
-104 ERWKREEGHRRRRLK
+104 RRLN
-119 RRLSGIAVTQPRR
+119 GIAVTQPRR

-141 VHEEMCEKNER
+141 VHKEMCDNDKNIER
-152 KNKKKNNE
+152 
-160 NPKNEE
+160 
-166 EESRKNTKKRFGQG
+166 RFGQG
-180 VVGYSVRF
+180 LVGYSVRF

-218 YGVVVLDEAHERS
+218 YGIVVLDEAHERS

-245 SNNSN
+245 TTKDNTK
-250 NNNKNGLKV
+250 KNGLKV

-285 RAFPVKISH
+285 RTFPVKISH

-300 TVSNNGKSS
+300 TVSNNGKNS

-333 LCFLTGKSE
+333 LCFLTGKGE

-357 DSESMRGK
+357 DSESMGGK

-390 SLESTCR
+390 GLESTCR

-494 YLKSLELEDM
+494 YLKSLEMEDM

-546 SPLPLEPN
+546 APLPLEPN

-581 RLEVADSSSHS
+581 RLEVADSSSLND
-592 KSREYRGNP
+592 KNREYRGNP

-653 RQLLDSLR
+653 RQLLDCMR
-661 SLEDDNDVGL
+661 SLSDDNDGAWS
-671 SKRSRGKEEKREE
+671 SKRSREE
-684 EEEEQ
+684 EEE
-689 QRHSKNKSER
+689 QRHNKNKSER

-707 ALAKGFISKI
+707 ALAKGFISKV

-728 TFAFET
+728 TFAFEA

-742 SCARALADEDGLLP
+742 SSARALADEDGLLP

-761 HEMVMTSRPFLR
+761 HEMIMTSRPFLR

-780 EWIEDALPRLESPID
+780 EWIEDALPRLENPID
-795 VKKLSGGFYE
+795 VKKLSGGFYANDE
-805 NERDFSSGGGPENG
+805 DLPSGRGPENG
-819 DTAANATNAQEDKT
+819 SDIATKTGSVQEDKT
-833 QQKVKQEEKVNE
+833 QQKAKQEEKMNE

-856 KAGAK
+856 KATK

>member
-1 MKVKTFVSRE
+1 
-11 EFSNRRQ
+11 
-18 KKEAH
+18 
-23 FTSSWRMD
+23 MD

-80 STEQQQQK
+80 STEQQQK
-88 QDEDEDDDENG
+88 QDEDEDDEENG

-104 ERWKREEGHRRRRLK
+104 ERWKREEGQRRRRLK

-152 KNKKKNNE
+152 KNTKNNE

-546 SPLPLEPN
+546 APLPLEPN

>member
-1 MKVKTFVSRE
+1 
-11 EFSNRRQ
+11 
-18 KKEAH
+18 
-23 FTSSWRMD
+23 
-31 KNLLPIRRYEN
+31 
-42 EIVRAVKENPVVV
+42 
-55 ILGETGSGK
+55 
-64 TTQIAQIVYEH
+64 
-75 IDEIL
+75 
-80 STEQQQQK
+80 
-88 QDEDEDDDENG
+88 
-99 NENWN
+99 
-104 ERWKREEGHRRRRLK
+104 
-119 RRLSGIAVTQPRR
+119 
-132 VAAISVARR
+132 
-141 VHEEMCEKNER
+141 
-152 KNKKKNNE
+152 
-160 NPKNEE
+160 
-166 EESRKNTKKRFGQG
+166 
-180 VVGYSVRF
+180 
-188 DDNTSKNTKIK
+188 
-199 YLTDGMLLREVLS
+199 
-212 DPELQR
+212 
-218 YGVVVLDEAHERS
+218 
-231 VNTDVLFGILKKLT
+231 
-245 SNNSN
+245 
-250 NNNKNGLKV
+250 
-259 VVTSATLDSEKFSA
+259 
-273 YFNNCPVFNVPG
+273 
-285 RAFPVKISH
+285 
-294 ALERPP
+294 
-300 TVSNNGKSS
+300 
-309 IAYFD
+309 
-314 AAIDTVLQI
+314 
-323 HESAK
+323 
-328 IPGDI
+328 
-333 LCFLTGKSE
+333 
-342 IDRACKILDERVKEM
+342 
-357 DSESMRGK
+357 
-365 LAQIIPLYAAL
+365 
-376 TPEMQARVFSKKPE
+376 
-390 SLESTCR
+390 
-397 RIVIATNIAE
+397 
-407 TSLTVPGIVYV
+407 
-418 VDPGVVKLK
+418 
-427 RYDAATGIET
+427 
-437 LDVEQISKVQATQR
+437 
-451 AGRAG
+451 
-456 RTQAGKCYRL
+456 
-466 YTKENF
+466 
-472 QLDFADATEPEIQRT
+472 
-487 SLVNVVL
+487 
-494 YLKSLELEDM
+494 M

-689 QRHSKNKSER
+689 QQQERHGKNKSER

-761 HEMVMTSRPFLR
+761 HEMIMTSRPFLR

>member
-1 MKVKTFVSRE
+1 MNSSRE
-11 EFSNRRQ
+11 SNRRQ
-18 KKEAH
+18 TEERFSLKKNNSLLCAFCRRHGAH
-23 FTSSWRMD
+23 HKTCVCCRMD
-31 KNLLPIRRYEN
+31 ILLPIRQHEN
-42 EIVRAVKENPVVV
+42 EIVRAVRENPVVV
-55 ILGETGSGK
+55 VLGETGSGK
-64 TTQIAQIVYEH
+64 TTQIAQILYEH

-80 STEQQQQK
+80 SEQKHEQQ
-88 QDEDEDDDENG
+88 DDGDGENG

-104 ERWKREEGHRRRRLK
+104 KRLK
-119 RRLSGIAVTQPRR
+119 RLNGIAVTQPRR

-141 VHEEMCEKNER
+141 VHKEMCDNER
-152 KNKKKNNE
+152 KNTNNE
-160 NPKNEE
+160 NPNNE
-166 EESRKNTKKRFGQG
+166 EESRNNMMKRFGQG

-188 DDNTSKNTKIK
+188 DENTSKNTKIK
-199 YLTDGMLLREVLS
+199 YVTDGMLLREVLS
-212 DPELQR
+212 DPELRR

-245 SNNSN
+245 SSNNNN

-309 IAYFD
+309 VAYFD

-365 LAQIIPLYAAL
+365 KAQIIPLYAAL

-546 SPLPLEPN
+546 APLPLEPN

-581 RLEVADSSSHS
+581 RLEVADPSSHS

-601 LQKIVSEDAFA
+601 LQKIISEDAFA
-612 LGDHIVFLRTFE
+612 LGDHVVFLRTFE

-661 SLEDDNDVGL
+661 SLEDDNDVGS

-684 EEEEQ
+684 EEEDQ

-805 NERDFSSGGGPENG
+805 NERDFSCGGGPENG

>member
-1 MKVKTFVSRE
+1 MKTFVSGE
-11 EFSNRRQ
+11 SNRRQ
-18 KKEAH
+18 KKVAQNH
-23 FTSSWRMD
+23 TSSWRM
-31 KNLLPIRRYEN
+31 NSLLPIRQHEN

-64 TTQIAQIVYEH
+64 TTQIAQILYEH

-80 STEQQQQK
+80 SEQQK
-88 QDEDEDDDENG
+88 QQQDDGVDENG

-104 ERWKREEGHRRRRLK
+104 ERWKREGQRRLK
-119 RRLSGIAVTQPRR
+119 RLNGIAVTQPRR

-141 VHEEMCEKNER
+141 VHEEMCDNER
-152 KNKKKNNE
+152 KNTNNNE

-166 EESRKNTKKRFGQG
+166 ESRKNNKKRFGQG

-212 DPELQR
+212 DPELRR

-245 SNNSN
+245 SNNN
-250 NNNKNGLKV
+250 NNNENGLKV

-294 ALERPP
+294 ALERPA

-456 RTQAGKCYRL
+456 RTQVGKCYRL

-538 ITKIGKEM
+538 VTKIGKEM

-643 RGLEFAKDVR
+643 RGLEFAKDVK

-661 SLEDDNDVGL
+661 SLEDDNDVGS

-684 EEEEQ
+684 EEEQE
-689 QRHSKNKSER
+689 RHGKNKSER

-856 KAGAK
+856 KARAK

>member
-1 MKVKTFVSRE
+1 MTSNAKEQRE
-11 EFSNRRQ
+11 E
-18 KKEAH
+18 EEEEEEIP
-23 FTSSWRMD
+23 
-31 KNLLPIRRYEN
+31 NLLPIRRYQN
-42 EIVRAVKENPVVV
+42 EIVQAVKTNSVVV

-64 TTQIAQIVYEH
+64 TTQIAQILWEH

-80 STEQQQQK
+80 SSSEQK
-88 QDEDEDDDENG
+88 SGDDCG
-99 NENWN
+99 
-104 ERWKREEGHRRRRLK
+104 RRLN
-119 RRLSGIAVTQPRR
+119 GIAVTQPRR

-141 VHEEMCEKNER
+141 VHKEMCDNDKNIER
-152 KNKKKNNE
+152 
-160 NPKNEE
+160 
-166 EESRKNTKKRFGQG
+166 RFGQG
-180 VVGYSVRF
+180 LVGYSVRF

-218 YGVVVLDEAHERS
+218 YGIVVLDEAHERS

-245 SNNSN
+245 TTKDNTK
-250 NNNKNGLKV
+250 KNGLKV

-285 RAFPVKISH
+285 RTFPVKISH

-300 TVSNNGKSS
+300 TVSNNGKNS

-333 LCFLTGKSE
+333 LCFLTGKGE

-357 DSESMRGK
+357 DSESMGGK

-390 SLESTCR
+390 GLESTCR

-472 QLDFADATEPEIQRT
+472 QLDFTDATEPEIQRT

-494 YLKSLELEDM
+494 YLKALELEDM

-538 ITKIGKEM
+538 RTKIGKEM
-546 SPLPLEPN
+546 APLPLEPN

-581 RLEVADSSSHS
+581 RLEVADSSSLND
-592 KSREYRGNP
+592 KNREYRGNP

-653 RQLLDSLR
+653 RQLLDSMR
-661 SLEDDNDVGL
+661 SLSDDNDGAWS
-671 SKRSRGKEEKREE
+671 SKRSREE
-684 EEEEQ
+684 EEE
-689 QRHSKNKSER
+689 QRHNKNKSER

-728 TFAFET
+728 TFAFEA

-742 SCARALADEDGLLP
+742 SSARALADEDGLLP

-761 HEMVMTSRPFLR
+761 HEMIMTSRPFLR

-780 EWIEDALPRLESPID
+780 EWIEDALPRLENPID
-795 VKKLSGGFYE
+795 VKKLSGGFYANDE
-805 NERDFSSGGGPENG
+805 DLPSGCGPENG
-819 DTAANATNAQEDKT
+819 SDIATKTGSVQEDKT
-833 QQKVKQEEKVNE
+833 QQKAKQEEKMNE

-856 KAGAK
+856 KATK

>member
-1 MKVKTFVSRE
+1 MTSNAKEQRE
-11 EFSNRRQ
+11 E
-18 KKEAH
+18 EEEEEEEIP
-23 FTSSWRMD
+23 
-31 KNLLPIRRYEN
+31 NLLPIRRYQN
-42 EIVRAVKENPVVV
+42 QIVQAVKTNSVVV

-64 TTQIAQIVYEH
+64 TTQIAQILWEH

-80 STEQQQQK
+80 SSSEQK
-88 QDEDEDDDENG
+88 SGDDCG
-99 NENWN
+99 
-104 ERWKREEGHRRRRLK
+104 RRLN
-119 RRLSGIAVTQPRR
+119 GIAVTQPRR

-141 VHEEMCEKNER
+141 VHKEMCDNDKNIER
-152 KNKKKNNE
+152 
-160 NPKNEE
+160 
-166 EESRKNTKKRFGQG
+166 RFGQG
-180 VVGYSVRF
+180 LVGYSVRF

-218 YGVVVLDEAHERS
+218 YGIVVLDEAHERS

-245 SNNSN
+245 TTKDNTK
-250 NNNKNGLKV
+250 KNGLKV

-285 RAFPVKISH
+285 RTFPVKISH

-300 TVSNNGKSS
+300 TVSNNGKNS

-333 LCFLTGKSE
+333 LCFLTGKGE

-357 DSESMRGK
+357 DSESMGGK

-390 SLESTCR
+390 GLESTCR

-546 SPLPLEPN
+546 APLPLEPN
-554 LARAMLEAKKLGCV
+554 LARAMLEEKKLGCV

-581 RLEVADSSSHS
+581 RLEVADSSSLND
-592 KSREYRGNP
+592 KNREYRGNP

-653 RQLLDSLR
+653 RQLLDSMR
-661 SLEDDNDVGL
+661 SLSDDNDGAWS
-671 SKRSRGKEEKREE
+671 SKRSREE
-684 EEEEQ
+684 EEE
-689 QRHSKNKSER
+689 QRHNKNKSER

-707 ALAKGFISKI
+707 ALAKGFISKV

-728 TFAFET
+728 TFAFEA

-742 SCARALADEDGLLP
+742 SSARALADEDGLLP

-761 HEMVMTSRPFLR
+761 HEMIMTSRPFLR

-780 EWIEDALPRLESPID
+780 EWIEDALPRLENPID
-795 VKKLSGGFYE
+795 VKKLSGGFYANDE
-805 NERDFSSGGGPENG
+805 DLPSGRGPENG
-819 DTAANATNAQEDKT
+819 SDIATKMGSVQEDKT
-833 QQKVKQEEKVNE
+833 QQKAKQEEKMNE

-856 KAGAK
+856 KATK

>member
-1 MKVKTFVSRE
+1 MTSNAKEQRE
-11 EFSNRRQ
+11 E
-18 KKEAH
+18 EEEEEEIP
-23 FTSSWRMD
+23 
-31 KNLLPIRRYEN
+31 NLLPIRRYQN
-42 EIVRAVKENPVVV
+42 EIVQAVKTNSVVV

-64 TTQIAQIVYEH
+64 TTQIAQILWEH

-80 STEQQQQK
+80 SSSEQK
-88 QDEDEDDDENG
+88 SGDDCG
-99 NENWN
+99 
-104 ERWKREEGHRRRRLK
+104 RRLN
-119 RRLSGIAVTQPRR
+119 GIAVTQPRR

-141 VHEEMCEKNER
+141 VHKEMCDNDKNIER
-152 KNKKKNNE
+152 
-160 NPKNEE
+160 
-166 EESRKNTKKRFGQG
+166 RFGQG
-180 VVGYSVRF
+180 LVGYSVRF
-188 DDNTSKNTKIK
+188 DDKTSKNTKIK

-218 YGVVVLDEAHERS
+218 YGIVVLDEAHERS

-245 SNNSN
+245 TTKDNTK
-250 NNNKNGLKV
+250 KNGLKV

-285 RAFPVKISH
+285 RTFPVKISH

-300 TVSNNGKSS
+300 TVSNNGKNS

-333 LCFLTGKSE
+333 LCFLTGKGE

-357 DSESMRGK
+357 DSESMGGK

-390 SLESTCR
+390 GLESTCR

-513 RPKESALK
+513 RPKDSALK

-546 SPLPLEPN
+546 APLPLEPN

-581 RLEVADSSSHS
+581 RLEVADSSSLND
-592 KSREYRGNP
+592 KNREYRGNP

-653 RQLLDSLR
+653 RQLLDSMR
-661 SLEDDNDVGL
+661 SLSDDNDGAWS
-671 SKRSRGKEEKREE
+671 SKRSREE
-684 EEEEQ
+684 EEE
-689 QRHSKNKSER
+689 QRHNKNKSER
-699 SRTKNVRK
+699 SRTKNARK
-707 ALAKGFISKI
+707 ALAKGFISKV

-728 TFAFET
+728 TFAFEA

-742 SCARALADEDGLLP
+742 SSARALADEDGLLP

-761 HEMVMTSRPFLR
+761 HEMIMTSRPFLR

-780 EWIEDALPRLESPID
+780 EWIEDALPRLENPID
-795 VKKLSGGFYE
+795 VKKLSGGFYANDE
-805 NERDFSSGGGPENG
+805 DLPSGRGPENG
-819 DTAANATNAQEDKT
+819 SDIATKTGSVQEDKT
-833 QQKVKQEEKVNE
+833 QQKAKQEEKMNE

-856 KAGAK
+856 KATK

>member
-1 MKVKTFVSRE
+1 MTSNAKEQRE
-11 EFSNRRQ
+11 E
-18 KKEAH
+18 EEEEEEIP
-23 FTSSWRMD
+23 
-31 KNLLPIRRYEN
+31 NLLPIRRYQN
-42 EIVRAVKENPVVV
+42 EIVQAVKTNSVVV

-64 TTQIAQIVYEH
+64 TTQIAQILWEH

-80 STEQQQQK
+80 SSSEQK
-88 QDEDEDDDENG
+88 SGDDCG
-99 NENWN
+99 
-104 ERWKREEGHRRRRLK
+104 RRLN
-119 RRLSGIAVTQPRR
+119 GIAVTQPRR

-141 VHEEMCEKNER
+141 VHKEMCDNDKNIER
-152 KNKKKNNE
+152 
-160 NPKNEE
+160 
-166 EESRKNTKKRFGQG
+166 RFGQG
-180 VVGYSVRF
+180 LVGYSVRF

-218 YGVVVLDEAHERS
+218 YGIVVLDEAHERS

-245 SNNSN
+245 TTKDNTK
-250 NNNKNGLKV
+250 KNGLKV

-285 RAFPVKISH
+285 RTFPVKISH

-300 TVSNNGKSS
+300 TVSNNGKNS

-333 LCFLTGKSE
+333 LCFLTGKGE

-357 DSESMRGK
+357 DSESMGGK

-390 SLESTCR
+390 GLESTCR

-546 SPLPLEPN
+546 APLPLEPN

-581 RLEVADSSSHS
+581 RLEVADSSSLND
-592 KSREYRGNP
+592 KNREYRGNP

-653 RQLLDSLR
+653 RQLLDAMR
-661 SLEDDNDVGL
+661 SLSDDNNGAW
-671 SKRSRGKEEKREE
+671 SAKRSREE
-684 EEEEQ
+684 EEE
-689 QRHSKNKSER
+689 QRHNKNKSER

-707 ALAKGFISKI
+707 ALAKGFISKV

-728 TFAFET
+728 TFAFEA

-742 SCARALADEDGLLP
+742 SSARALADEDGLLP

-761 HEMVMTSRPFLR
+761 HEMIMTSRPFLR

-780 EWIEDALPRLESPID
+780 EWIEDALPRLENPID
-795 VKKLSGGFYE
+795 VKKLSGGFYANDE
-805 NERDFSSGGGPENG
+805 DLPSGRGPENG
-819 DTAANATNAQEDKT
+819 SDIATKTGSVQEDKT
-833 QQKVKQEEKVNE
+833 QQKAKQEEKMNE

-856 KAGAK
+856 KATK

>member
-1 MKVKTFVSRE
+1 MTSNAKEQRE
-11 EFSNRRQ
+11 E
-18 KKEAH
+18 EEEEEEEEIP
-23 FTSSWRMD
+23 
-31 KNLLPIRRYEN
+31 NLLPIRRYQN
-42 EIVRAVKENPVVV
+42 EIVQAVKTNSVVV

-64 TTQIAQIVYEH
+64 TTQIAQILWEH

-80 STEQQQQK
+80 SSSEQK
-88 QDEDEDDDENG
+88 SGDDCG
-99 NENWN
+99 
-104 ERWKREEGHRRRRLK
+104 RRLN
-119 RRLSGIAVTQPRR
+119 GIAVTQPRR

-141 VHEEMCEKNER
+141 VHKELCDNDKNIER
-152 KNKKKNNE
+152 
-160 NPKNEE
+160 
-166 EESRKNTKKRFGQG
+166 RFGQG
-180 VVGYSVRF
+180 LVGYSVRF

-218 YGVVVLDEAHERS
+218 YGIVVLDEAHERS

-245 SNNSN
+245 TTKDNTK
-250 NNNKNGLKV
+250 KNGLKV

-285 RAFPVKISH
+285 RTFPVKISH

-300 TVSNNGKSS
+300 TVSNNGKNS

-333 LCFLTGKSE
+333 LCFLTGKGE

-357 DSESMRGK
+357 DSESMGGK

-390 SLESTCR
+390 GLESTCR

-546 SPLPLEPN
+546 APLPLEPN

-581 RLEVADSSSHS
+581 RLEVADSSSLND
-592 KSREYRGNP
+592 KNREYRGNP

-653 RQLLDSLR
+653 RQLLDSMR
-661 SLEDDNDVGL
+661 SLSDDNDGAW
-671 SKRSRGKEEKREE
+671 SAKRSREE

-689 QRHSKNKSER
+689 RHNKNKSER

-707 ALAKGFISKI
+707 ALAKGFISKV

-728 TFAFET
+728 TFAFEA

-742 SCARALADEDGLLP
+742 SSARALADEDGLLP

-761 HEMVMTSRPFLR
+761 HEMIMTSRPFLR

-780 EWIEDALPRLESPID
+780 EWIEDALPRLENPID
-795 VKKLSGGFYE
+795 VKKLSGGFYANDE
-805 NERDFSSGGGPENG
+805 DLPSGRGPENG
-819 DTAANATNAQEDKT
+819 SDIATKTGSVQEDKT
-833 QQKVKQEEKVNE
+833 QQKAKQEEKMNE

-856 KAGAK
+856 KATK

>member
-1 MKVKTFVSRE
+1 MTSNAKEQRE
-11 EFSNRRQ
+11 E
-18 KKEAH
+18 EEEEEIP
-23 FTSSWRMD
+23 
-31 KNLLPIRRYEN
+31 NLLPIRRYQN
-42 EIVRAVKENPVVV
+42 EIVQAVKTNAVVV

-64 TTQIAQIVYEH
+64 TTQIAQILWEH

-80 STEQQQQK
+80 SSSEQK
-88 QDEDEDDDENG
+88 SGDDCG
-99 NENWN
+99 
-104 ERWKREEGHRRRRLK
+104 RRLN
-119 RRLSGIAVTQPRR
+119 GIAVTQPRR

-141 VHEEMCEKNER
+141 VHKEMCDNDKNIER
-152 KNKKKNNE
+152 
-160 NPKNEE
+160 
-166 EESRKNTKKRFGQG
+166 RFGQG
-180 VVGYSVRF
+180 LVGYSVRF

-218 YGVVVLDEAHERS
+218 YGIVVLDEAHERS

-245 SNNSN
+245 TTKDNTK
-250 NNNKNGLKV
+250 KNGLKV

-285 RAFPVKISH
+285 RTFPVKISH

-300 TVSNNGKSS
+300 TVSNNGKNS

-333 LCFLTGKSE
+333 LCFLTGKGE

-357 DSESMRGK
+357 DSESMGGK

-390 SLESTCR
+390 GLESTCR

-546 SPLPLEPN
+546 APLPLEPN

-581 RLEVADSSSHS
+581 RLEVADSSSLND
-592 KSREYRGNP
+592 KNREYRGNP

-653 RQLLDSLR
+653 RQLLDAMR
-661 SLEDDNDVGL
+661 SLSDDNNGAW
-671 SKRSRGKEEKREE
+671 SAKRSREE
-684 EEEEQ
+684 EEE
-689 QRHSKNKSER
+689 QRHNKNKSER

-707 ALAKGFISKI
+707 ALAKGFISKV

-728 TFAFET
+728 TFAFEA

-742 SCARALADEDGLLP
+742 SSARALADEDGLLP

-761 HEMVMTSRPFLR
+761 HEMIMTSRPFLR

-780 EWIEDALPRLESPID
+780 EWIEDALPRLENPID
-795 VKKLSGGFYE
+795 VKKLSGGFYANDE
-805 NERDFSSGGGPENG
+805 DLPSGRGPENG
-819 DTAANATNAQEDKT
+819 SDIATKTGSVQEDKT
-833 QQKVKQEEKVNE
+833 QQKAKQEEKMNE

-856 KAGAK
+856 KATK

>member
-1 MKVKTFVSRE
+1 MAHKIAT
-11 EFSNRRQ
+11 
-18 KKEAH
+18 KEDALDDDDDDDDARL
-23 FTSSWRMD
+23 S
-31 KNLLPIRRYEN
+31 LPIRRYQK
-42 EIVRAVKENPVVV
+42 EIVRAVRENAVVV

-64 TTQIAQIVYEH
+64 TTQIAQMLYENMEELLVV
-75 IDEIL
+75 DKEG
-80 STEQQQQK
+80 
-88 QDEDEDDDENG
+88 NG
-99 NENWN
+99 ET
-104 ERWKREEGHRRRRLK
+104 KRRRREN
-119 RRLSGIAVTQPRR
+119 GIAVTQPRR

-141 VHEEMCEKNER
+141 VHKEMYTNG
-152 KNKKKNNE
+152 
-160 NPKNEE
+160 
-166 EESRKNTKKRFGQG
+166 ESKRFGEG

-188 DDNTSKNTKIK
+188 DDKTSKDTKIK

-212 DPELQR
+212 DPELLR

-231 VNTDVLFGILKKLT
+231 VNTDVLFGILKNLT
-245 SNNSN
+245 TNN
-250 NNNKNGLKV
+250 NGLKV

-273 YFNNCPVFNVPG
+273 YFNNCPVFNIPG
-285 RAFPVKISH
+285 RTFPVKISH

-323 HESAK
+323 HETAK

-333 LCFLTGKSE
+333 LCFLTGKAE
-342 IDRACKILDERVKEM
+342 IDRACEILDQRVKEM

-390 SLESTCR
+390 ELASTCR

-487 SLVNVVL
+487 SLVNVIL
-494 YLKSLELEDM
+494 YLKSLELDNM
-504 DVLRFDFLD
+504 DVLQFDFLD

-528 VLDAIDENGK
+528 VLDAIDESGK
-538 ITKIGKEM
+538 ITQIGKEM
-546 SPLPLEPN
+546 APLPLEPN

-568 EECATIAAMLSVD
+568 EECATVAAMLSVD
-581 RLEVADSSSHS
+581 RLEVADSSSH
-592 KSREYRGNP
+592 KNCRDHHRGNP
-601 LQKIVSEDAFA
+601 LQKIVSADAFA

-643 RGLEFAKDVR
+643 RGLEFAKEVR
-653 RQLLDSLR
+653 RQLLESMR
-661 SLEDDNDVGL
+661 SLDDNDFVS
-671 SKRSRGKEEKREE
+671 SKRSR

-689 QRHSKNKSER
+689 YNKKSER
-699 SRTKNVRK
+699 SRTKNLRK
-707 ALAKGFISKI
+707 ALAKGFISKV
-717 ARRGTASNCFK
+717 ARRGSASNCFK

-742 SCARALADEDGLLP
+742 SSAKALVDEDGLLP

-780 EWIEDALPRLESPID
+780 EWIEDALPRLENPID
-795 VKKLSGGFYE
+795 VKKLSGGFY
-805 NERDFSSGGGPENG
+805 NNDNDVSFAPEN
-819 DTAANATNAQEDKT
+819 DSKSAVTMTNKQENKT
-833 QQKVKQEEKVNE
+833 QQNAKQEEKVKE

-856 KAGAK
+856 KSR

>member
-1 MKVKTFVSRE
+1 MTSNAKEQRE
-11 EFSNRRQ
+11 E
-18 KKEAH
+18 EEEEEIP
-23 FTSSWRMD
+23 
-31 KNLLPIRRYEN
+31 NLLPIRRYQN
-42 EIVRAVKENPVVV
+42 EIVQAVKTNAVVV

-64 TTQIAQIVYEH
+64 TTQIAQILWEH

-80 STEQQQQK
+80 SSSEQK
-88 QDEDEDDDENG
+88 SGDDCG
-99 NENWN
+99 
-104 ERWKREEGHRRRRLK
+104 RRLN
-119 RRLSGIAVTQPRR
+119 GIAVTQPRR

-141 VHEEMCEKNER
+141 VHKEMCDNDKNIER
-152 KNKKKNNE
+152 
-160 NPKNEE
+160 
-166 EESRKNTKKRFGQG
+166 RFGQG
-180 VVGYSVRF
+180 LVGYSVRF

-218 YGVVVLDEAHERS
+218 YGIVVLDEAHERS

-245 SNNSN
+245 TTKDNTK
-250 NNNKNGLKV
+250 KNGLKV

-285 RAFPVKISH
+285 RTFPVKISH

-300 TVSNNGKSS
+300 TVSNNGKNS

-323 HESAK
+323 HETAK

-333 LCFLTGKSE
+333 LCFLTGKGE

-357 DSESMRGK
+357 DSESMGGK

-390 SLESTCR
+390 GLESTCR

-494 YLKSLELEDM
+494 YLKSLEMEDM

-546 SPLPLEPN
+546 APLPLEPN

-581 RLEVADSSSHS
+581 RLEVADSSSLND
-592 KSREYRGNP
+592 KNREYRGNP
-601 LQKIVSEDAFA
+601 LQKIVSEDAFT

-653 RQLLDSLR
+653 RQLLDCMR
-661 SLEDDNDVGL
+661 SLSDDNDGAWS
-671 SKRSRGKEEKREE
+671 SKRSREE
-684 EEEEQ
+684 EEE
-689 QRHSKNKSER
+689 QRHNKNKSER
-699 SRTKNVRK
+699 LRTKNVRK

-728 TFAFET
+728 TFAFEA
-734 KTLTEVHP
+734 KTLAEVHP
-742 SCARALADEDGLLP
+742 SSARALADEDGLLP

-761 HEMVMTSRPFLR
+761 HEMIMTSRPFLR

-780 EWIEDALPRLESPID
+780 EWIEDALPRLENPID
-795 VKKLSGGFYE
+795 VKKLSGGFYANDE
-805 NERDFSSGGGPENG
+805 DLPSGRGPENG
-819 DTAANATNAQEDKT
+819 SDIATKTGSVQEDKT
-833 QQKVKQEEKVNE
+833 QQKAKQEEKMNE

-856 KAGAK
+856 KATK